1 MKRVETLTKRIKFV
15 DTKQVNPES
24 ISTSATRGLLI
35 RSPWIER
42 ILQGSKCWEIRGSNT
57 NVRGRIALI
66 RSGSGKIVG
75 TCDLM
80 DVVGPLT
87 LSELRENA
95 CKLGCIDEDPQSLPY
110 EKTYAWVFKNP
121 VPLEEPIPYKHP
133 SGAIIWVK
141 LPELELNDCSGQ
153 FHQSEQ
159 QLKLIYTA
167 TGKS

>member
-1 MKRVETLTKRIKFV
+1 M

-24 ISTSATRGLLI
+24 VSEWTTRGLLI

-57 NVRGRIALI
+57 SVRGRIALI
-66 RSGSGKIVG
+66 KSGSGKIVG
-75 TCDLM
+75 TCDLV

-95 CKLGCIDEDPQSLPY
+95 CKLGGIDDDLQSLPY
-110 EKTYAWVFKNP
+110 EKTYAWVFKNAM
-121 VPLEEPIPYKHP
+121 PLEQPIPYKHP
-133 SGAIIWVK
+133 AGAIIWVK
-141 LPELELNDCSGQ
+141 LPELELKGCSDQ
-153 FHQSEQ
+153 SHQSPN
-159 QLKLIYTA
+159 QLKLSYTA